1 MLAPLWH
8 TAALVG
14 LFLGVAIIGLA
25 TTAPNVASSS
35 GPRPTWIELYAPT
48 IAVQVALALAV
59 VVLGRAR
66 PRLVL
71 SGLVGRRW
79 TTARRALG
87 DVALA
92 LVGFVA
98 IRALELAWASIAGAS
113 ASAAVAS
120 ILPQTDAERA
130 VWVVV
135 SIVVGVSEELVFR
148 GYLQTQ
154 IAGFTRRPNLAWAA
168 QAALFGVA
176 HLSQGIG
183 GAIRACAYG
192 LLLGAIARSR
202 RSLVPAMLCHVAT
215 DLVSGLSASTAG

>member
-14 LFLGVAIIGLA
+14 LYLGVAIVGLA
-25 TTAPNVASSS
+25 TSPAPSAPSSS
-35 GPRPTWIELYAPT
+35 ARPSWFTLYGPT
-48 IAVQVALALAV
+48 IVVEVGLALAV

-79 TTARRALG
+79 TTAARAAG

-92 LVGFVA
+92 LAGFVA
-98 IRALELAWASIAGAS
+98 IRALELAWLSIVGAS
-113 ASAAVAS
+113 ASPSVAAL
-120 ILPQTDAERA
+120 LPRTEAERA
-130 VWVVV
+130 AWILFSVVA
-135 SIVVGVSEELVFR
+135 GVSEELVFR

-154 IAGFTRRPNLAWAA
+154 IAGFTRRPNVAWIA

-183 GAIRACAYG
+183 GAIRACVYG

-215 DLVSGLSASTAG
+215 DLVSGL